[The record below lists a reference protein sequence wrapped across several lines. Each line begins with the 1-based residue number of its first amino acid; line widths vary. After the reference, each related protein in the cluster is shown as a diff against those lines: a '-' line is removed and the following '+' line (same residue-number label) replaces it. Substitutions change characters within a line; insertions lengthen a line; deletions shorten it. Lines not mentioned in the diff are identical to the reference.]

1 MPGWRGYTLTA
12 ATRKTAPS
20 PTSPSDPTNTM
31 PFTRTDRMIALAGL
45 FQAVKLVQ
53 QVASSGNIDQQDFE
67 TCTHSIFLTDVDRA
81 EDAYGDRAQLRTGFR
96 TLVEQFGGRS
106 ESGADDRPKDLHITK
121 YAAGVLVLERR
132 LRKKP
137 DMLKAVA
144 DGIERV
150 QGQLAHFPEGHEN
163 IVAGLAHVYSETIS
177 TLKPR
182 IMVQGEH
189 VYISN
194 PNHAN
199 RIRALLLSAIRAAV
213 LWRQCGG
220 TRWQL
225 LFQRKALLED
235 VRSIL
240 SDN

>member
-1 MPGWRGYTLTA
+1 
-12 ATRKTAPS
+12 
-20 PTSPSDPTNTM
+20 M
-31 PFTRTDRMIALAGL
+31 PFTSTDRMIALAGL

-53 QVASSGNIDQQDFE
+53 QVANSGNIDQQDFE
-67 TCTHSIFLTDVDRA
+67 TCIHSIFLTDVDRA
-81 EDAYGDRAQLRTGFR
+81 EDAYDDRSRLRTGFR
-96 TLVEQFGGRS
+96 ILIEQLGGRVEPS
-106 ESGADDRPKDLHITK
+106 ADNHPKDLQITK
-121 YAAGVLVLERR
+121 YAAGVMVLERR

-150 QGQLAHFPEGHEN
+150 HGQLAHFPEGHDN
-163 IVAGLAHVYSETIS
+163 IVASLAHVYSETIS

-199 RIRALLLSAIRAAV
+199 RIRSLLLAAIRAAV

-225 LFQRKALLED
+225 LFQRKALLGD
-235 VRSIL
+235 AQSVL
-240 SDN
+240 SGG